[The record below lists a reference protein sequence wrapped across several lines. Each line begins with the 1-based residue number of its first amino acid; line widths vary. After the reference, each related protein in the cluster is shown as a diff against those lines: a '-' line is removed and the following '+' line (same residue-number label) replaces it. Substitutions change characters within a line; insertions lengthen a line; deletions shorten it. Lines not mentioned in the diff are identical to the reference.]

1 MSTELKQPTTLTTR
15 VYEGIAWRLAKR
27 SSHAQKHWRHYL
39 TKQRLTNAPHPNLA
53 AAAQIPGWLSAE
65 EAETLNHFS
74 RLAPEGHFL
83 EIGSFCGRSS
93 VIIGG
98 VIAQRNNPTHK
109 LFCCDPFGN
118 VGKAEETSTTKRWAQ
133 RKRSSFET
141 FRRNILNQ
149 NLEQWIVTL
158 AGKSD
163 DILPL
168 INHHYTFIFV
178 DGAHDYDS
186 VTRDIGLVTHKV
198 QSGGYILFHDATS
211 TQVNRAIND
220 HLDFTQ
226 FKEINH
232 PSGSIAIYQRIASGE
247 NA

>member
-1 MSTELKQPTTLTTR
+1 MSTELKQPNPLTTR

-27 SSHAQKHWRHYL
+27 SSHAQNHWRQYL
-39 TKQRLTNAPHPNLA
+39 TKQRLTSAPHANLA
-53 AAAQIPGWLSAE
+53 AAAPIPGWLSAE
-65 EAETLNHFS
+65 EAETLDHFS
-74 RLAPEGHFL
+74 RLAEPGHFL

-93 VIIGG
+93 VILGG
-98 VIAQRNNPTHK
+98 VIAQRNNPAHK

-118 VGKAEETSTTKRWAQ
+118 VGKAEETSSTKRWAQ

-149 NLEQWIVTL
+149 NLEQWVVTL

-163 DILPL
+163 DILP
-168 INHHYTFIFV
+168 IMNHQYTFIFV

-186 VTRDIGLVTHKV
+186 VTRDIALVTPKLLP
-198 QSGGYILFHDATS
+198 GGYILFHDANS
-211 TQVNRAIND
+211 NEVNHAIND

-226 FKEINH
+226 FEEIKH
-232 PSGSIAIYQRIASGE
+232 PSGSIAIYQRNTSGE